1 MATGL
6 KARGFSPG
14 AVVLVIAMLPVV
26 ELRGAVP
33 VGINLLGL
41 PWYRAVMLAIIGN
54 MLPVF
59 LVLLLLDSAVRL
71 LVRFRLFRRFF
82 DWLFDRTRRRSELIR
97 RWEFWG
103 LAMFVAVPLPVT
115 GAWTGSV
122 AAVLMGLPYWRSVL
136 AILIGVVIAGAV
148 VTALSLLGMWGW
160 VIAGVALLVL
170 FLNALL
176 SGLKRRRRQRVNPCL
191 PDDATD

>member
-1 MATGL
+1 VATGL